1 MSEAGRAGEG
11 SEAAEAG
18 EATVTEAGGTHT
30 PWLDAPLVTARL
42 TLRPVEEPDVP
53 VLMPLWSHPDVR
65 RYLGGPVPREVIE
78 ARRARAAGAPGVFS
92 VVRTADG
99 APLGLVT
106 VRPDGHGGRT
116 EVGYLFLPD
125 HWGRGYAREAVA
137 AAVDWA
143 LTEGPPPN
151 VPGEVVAVTQAAN
164 ARSRTLLEVL
174 GAQLAE
180 RFVEFGAP
188 QVMYVFK
195 EPVSPAG

>member
-1 MSEAGRAGEG
+1 MSEAG
-11 SEAAEAG
+11 EAG
-18 EATVTEAGGTHT
+18 EAGEVTETSDT
-30 PWLDAPLVTARL
+30 QEPWLAAPLVTARL

-53 VLMPLWSHPDVR
+53 VLMPLWTHPDVR
-65 RYLGGPVPREVIE
+65 RHLGGPVPREVIE
-78 ARRARAAGAPGVFS
+78 ARRARAAGAPGVFT

-106 VRPDGHGGRT
+106 VRPDGHDGRT

-143 LTEGPPPN
+143 LAEGPPAK

-164 ARSRTLLEVL
+164 TRSRRVLEGL
-174 GAQLAE
+174 GAQLTD
-180 RFVEFGAP
+180 RFVEFEAP
-188 QVMYVFK
+188 QLMYVFR
-195 EPVSPAG
+195 EPVSPGG